1 MSFCCSLKFECT
13 LVRFRRLCRDIS
25 LLLLEPLLLKLLEP
39 LLLKLLEPLLL
50 MLLYDSP
57 LLLSSELPDLDE
69 EHLACIEK
77 VEGALGSGWFLV
89 KGAETTRAIRGLER
103 NGVPGLAAS
112 GSDSPCTASKR

>member
-1 MSFCCSLKFECT
+1 MGTAGAAADADLGAAAGSGRTIE
-13 LVRFRRLCRDIS
+13 
-25 LLLLEPLLLKLLEP
+25 LLL
-39 LLLKLLEPLLL
+39 
-50 MLLYDSP
+50 Y
-57 LLLSSELPDLDE
+57 SELPDLDE